1 MQANGPLLLLVLGF
15 SAGIAVGDWVGIA
28 SLSAL
33 AACGVLCL
41 VFAVGV
47 FIAHIVSSRYDNN
60 RLFAFLFILS
70 IVVATASIGCLRYY
84 IAVEDYSSEWPGE
97 KKEYLCTLTTLPK
110 ESAKTWSVDAEL
122 KDAERGERLV
132 RLRLMKKD
140 SLRLKVGDVILVS
153 GKVQAPHNSGNP
165 GSPDFALMQRRQGV
179 EGVLF
184 CPANHW
190 KPTGRTS
197 ESLLLRMQRMRSELV
212 DTYKA
217 YFEGRELAVLS
228 ALTLG
233 DKTMLTPEV
242 REVFSETGTSHVLA
256 LSGLHLGILF
266 GLYIFLIVSR
276 FPTFSRSYYVASVF
290 GIVLVWLFVFFVG
303 MPVSLV
309 RAAVMY
315 TIVQGMGF
323 FEWSVVPIGRL
334 AYAAIAILFFSP
346 QALFDVGFQ
355 LSFLSVLGI
364 ILFQPLFPEVPRF
377 GRNVW
382 MRTLRRV
389 CTFLS
394 DMLMVGMSAMLFTL
408 PLVAYYFNVVPIY
421 GLLGSIIVV
430 CLAYPLLFL
439 GLLFFILPF
448 GKSLLAAVLNALLGC
463 MMSVLDWL
471 SELPF
476 ASFRCYPSLLTVVLV
491 YLLILTVYSY
501 LAQDRTWKLVLSSV
515 LLACI
520 IGIEVYESRRE
531 EIHPEIVV
539 YQNFS
544 MPIVHC
550 IESPSES
557 YLWTTRPER
566 LDSTMS
572 FVRRTF
578 WKKADLQ
585 EPYVLQG
592 DTATR
597 ALHFS
602 THVLQFHG
610 KRMALLYA
618 PLHASSRNPLHV
630 DYLLLVRGWNR
641 DLAEALQVFRPD
653 TLLLD
658 ASLSEFYRSR
668 FCRQADSLHIPL
680 HDIYADGAKVIV
692 P

>member
-15 SAGIAVGDWVGIA
+15 CAGIAVGDWFGVA
-28 SLSAL
+28 TLSAP
-33 AACGVLCL
+33 AACGVVCL
-41 VFAVGV
+41 VFAVGI
-47 FIAHIVSSRYDNN
+47 FLARIVSSRYDSN
-60 RLFAFLFILS
+60 RFFAFLFILS
-70 IVVATASIGCLRYY
+70 MFVAIASIGCLRYY
-84 IAVEDYSSEWPGE
+84 IAAEDYSSEWPKE
-97 KKEYLCTLTTLPK
+97 KRAYLCTITTLPK
-110 ESAKTWSVDAEL
+110 ESAKTWSADAEL

-140 SLRLKVGDVILVS
+140 SLRLSVGDVILVS

-165 GSPDFALMQRRQGV
+165 GSPDFALMQRRQGI

-184 CPANHW
+184 CTTNHW

-197 ESLLLRMQRMRSELV
+197 DSFLLKVQRKRSEFV
-212 DTYKA
+212 DTYKK

-256 LSGLHLGILF
+256 LSGLHLSILF
-266 GLYIFLIVSR
+266 GIYIFLVVGR
-276 FPTFSRSYYVASVF
+276 LPKFSRSYYAASVF
-290 GIVLVWLFVFFVG
+290 GIVLVWAFVFFVG
-303 MPVSLV
+303 MPVSLI
-309 RAAVMY
+309 RAAVMC

-323 FEWSVVPIGRL
+323 FERTVVPIGRL

-364 ILFQPLFPEVPRF
+364 LLLQPLFPMLLRF
-377 GRNVW
+377 GRNAW
-382 MRTLRRV
+382 MRRLHSV
-389 CTFLS
+389 CSFLYGLLTVS
-394 DMLMVGMSAMLFTL
+394 VSAMLFTL
-408 PLVAYYFNVVPIY
+408 PLVAYYFNVVPVY
-421 GLLGSIIVV
+421 GLLGSIVVV

-439 GLLFFILPF
+439 GLVFFLLPF
-448 GKSLLAAVLNALLGC
+448 GRSLIAVVLSALLGG
-463 MMSVLDWL
+463 MMSALEWL
-471 SELPF
+471 AELPC
-476 ASFRCYPSLLTVVLV
+476 ASFRCYPSLMTVVLV
-491 YLLILTVYSY
+491 YVLILTIYSY
-501 LAQDRTWKLVLSSV
+501 LAQDRTWKLVLVSV
-515 LLACI
+515 LLA
-520 IGIEVYESRRE
+520 GIVGVEVYKSRQE
-531 EIHPEIVV
+531 EIRPEIVV

-578 WKKADLQ
+578 WQKAELQ
-585 EPYVLQG
+585 EPCVLQG
-592 DTATR
+592 DTATQT
-597 ALHFS
+597 LHFS
-602 THVLQFHG
+602 PHVLQFHG
-610 KRMALLYA
+610 KRLALLYA
-618 PLHASSRNPLHV
+618 PLHASSQNPLHV

-641 DLAEALQVFRPD
+641 DLAEALQMFRPD

-658 ASLSEFYRSR
+658 ASLSDFYRNR
-668 FCRQADSLHIPL
+668 FSRQADSLYVPL
-680 HDIYADGAKVIV
+680 HDIHEDGAKVIV